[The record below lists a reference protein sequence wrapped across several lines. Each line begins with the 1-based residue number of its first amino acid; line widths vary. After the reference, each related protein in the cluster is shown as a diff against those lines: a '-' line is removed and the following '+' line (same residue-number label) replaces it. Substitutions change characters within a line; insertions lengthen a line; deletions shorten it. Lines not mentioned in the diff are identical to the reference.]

1 MSNFSGVCV
10 RGGLS
15 SGIQMFVRRL
25 AHPREARDLEA
36 KASDPSWLPSSEGF
50 REVNL
55 DKVVGGS
62 IIAKLESVLAC
73 LTPV

>member
-1 MSNFSGVCV
+1 
-10 RGGLS
+10 
-15 SGIQMFVRRL
+15 MFVRRL
-25 AHPREARDLEA
+25 SHPREASDLEA
-36 KASDPSWLPSSEGF
+36 KANDPSWLPTAEGF
-50 REVNL
+50 REVDL